1 MRNPWVV
8 AITLIGGLVITG
20 QMSVLL
26 TGIAQWASPLV
37 LVNLLTRGFYWE
49 TAIASVIT
57 ALLMGCLVG
66 FLKKGFYRYLSFLI
80 SSILLGGMAVF
91 LLGFELYSWIFLSS
105 VQHLSGL
112 MELAF
117 LRYKEP
123 ELWHLFLTVEG
134 IVFLLTFL
142 AIALYLFHWLK
153 PNNKALGNAH
163 FSNGFETTRAG
174 FFEHQDQSIVIGK
187 KYGAPLYSNGFE
199 HVLVFAP
206 TGSGKTRSIGIPNLF
221 HYPYS

>member
-1 MRNPWVV
+1 M
-8 AITLIGGLVITG
+8 A
-20 QMSVLL
+20 VLL
-26 TGIAQWASPLV
+26 TGIAEWASPLV
-37 LVNLLTRGFYWE
+37 LVDLLTHGFYWE
-49 TAIASVIT
+49 TVIAGCIT
-57 ALLMGCLVG
+57 VLLISCVLG
-66 FLKKGFYRYLSFLI
+66 FLKQGFYRYLSFLI

-163 FSNGFETTRAG
+163 FSNGFETKKAG
-174 FFEHQDQSIVIGK
+174 FFKPQEQSIIIGK
-187 KYGAPLYSNGFE
+187 NTVRHFT
-199 HVLVFAP
+199 P
-206 TGSGKTRSIGIPNLF
+206 TALNMFWFLRPPEAVKHEVSA
-221 HYPYS
+221 YPIFFISPTQWCVMM